1 MPASGGKGRLMTGTI
16 RGLTVRSA
24 EEERKAEMIPPS
36 HPHIR
41 KLVELGQ
48 VSHAGLLQ

>member
-1 MPASGGKGRLMTGTI
+1 MKGRLMTGNI
-16 RGLTVRSA
+16 RGLSGR
-24 EEERKAEMIPPS
+24 ERKKKRVRRDDSTLPPK
-36 HPHIR
+36 IR